1 MHYGTRRVVAPDHI
15 RLFWTAHKSV
25 KPPPSIIGGVPHQRM
40 CGLCAE
46 AGNART
52 TVDKLRDVRR
62 DTSTM
67 CRILQADGVKKR
79 KGVHTK
85 GIWKTTF
92 DLTTSPRRHHP
103 DLLPRCYQDRTTQ
116 PHLEQCQQHPV
127 VWLLVGL
134 GCLRLDL
141 LNFVNRRSPAHRLRH
156 FIPMCLARRGSPH

>member
-1 MHYGTRRVVAPDHI
+1 MHYGPRRVVPPDHI

-67 CRILQADGVKKR
+67 CRILQADGVKKG
-79 KGVHTK
+79 KGVHIK

-103 DLLPRCYQDRTTQ
+103 DLLPRCYQDRTNALSIVAANKQIAGQRLAT
-116 PHLEQCQQHPV
+116 
-127 VWLLVGL
+127 VWTSDAKLT
-134 GCLRLDL
+134 
-141 LNFVNRRSPAHRLRH
+141 P
-156 FIPMCLARRGSPH
+156 